1 MTKLVLGQQQYI
13 RSKSV
18 KSSDET
24 AVKKYETNKILS
36 MRRITDWEKNIFIP
50 QAEKLLST
58 FGHSYILDAIN
69 QSCGPIPLHSNL
81 IISASELLINCLRD
95 ERLSLGKRTL
105 DQIEDWF
112 YFVNNLE
119 RERSLLWT
127 SFDEGTRAHI
137 AHVLEQYY
145 EYVDEEIPPGES
157 DFLHFSTRSLILIH
171 AFVVYLRYGS
181 PRNITTKRYKGTNG
195 VTRKRKRVRKD
206 GPAKDKM
213 NNEKDESRD
222 AQNGTHEDDDK
233 MNNEKDASRD
243 TQNGTHEDDEDD
255 DEEGEVDDGERK
267 ENDDHISDS
276 DDESKDAIHESH
288 EDSEDDDVDR
298 EKDDVEREENAD
310 HISDSDDESKDA
322 LHESH
327 EDSEED
333 KVDREECDDSKG
345 CDDCDDNLDE
355 APWLNVEQYATCW
368 ISEFTDWSEASY
380 SLISPLFGIETWRKN
395 RIEEMF
401 PYLGLRPYQQ
411 FSGQPCTSTLRPHEI
426 FHQTLELIFAKFTQC
441 EHLQGSVQ
449 GSKQQ
454 STQFQILFTTFDI
467 LKKASQTIQK
477 KISNREKFARS
488 NLMKENPKSR
498 SDETKFENFTFLFGD
513 HYGVAFVK
521 LLYVPTG
528 DEFFAGAY

>member
-1 MTKLVLGQQQYI
+1 
-13 RSKSV
+13 
-18 KSSDET
+18 
-24 AVKKYETNKILS
+24 
-36 MRRITDWEKNIFIP
+36 
-50 QAEKLLST
+50 
-58 FGHSYILDAIN
+58 
-69 QSCGPIPLHSNL
+69 
-81 IISASELLINCLRD
+81 
-95 ERLSLGKRTL
+95 
-105 DQIEDWF
+105 
-112 YFVNNLE
+112 
-119 RERSLLWT
+119 
-127 SFDEGTRAHI
+127 
-137 AHVLEQYY
+137 
-145 EYVDEEIPPGES
+145 
-157 DFLHFSTRSLILIH
+157 
-171 AFVVYLRYGS
+171 
-181 PRNITTKRYKGTNG
+181 
-195 VTRKRKRVRKD
+195 
-206 GPAKDKM
+206 M

-255 DEEGEVDDGERK
+255 DEEGEVDDGERQ
-267 ENDDHISDS
+267 ENDDDISDS

-333 KVDREECDDSKG
+333 KVDREESDHDMTHDDDGEDSEHSKKSNHEKGDDSKG